1 MPRSNT
7 SCHHDAKG
15 PFRFPLALII
25 AALLAFDAPSAR
37 AADYTDLWWVPA
49 ESGWGV
55 NVVQTD
61 NFMFLTFFI
70 YGQDRK
76 PTWYTADLTLDSSG
90 AFSGGLYATTGTY
103 YAQAWNPGDAGAV
116 LQVGNASFRPSLINA
131 YQATL
136 TYVVNG
142 IGTITK
148 NIERQPLTPPLI
160 GGQYTGGLS
169 AVQTSCANSS
179 NNGAYK
185 ATYDL
190 QVTQTTAGAATFVF
204 TYPTYA
210 CTLTGT
216 LAQHGRQ
223 YAISGADYRCVQ
235 NGATAFA
242 SSANITEIAATA
254 QGIEGRWAANVGGG
268 CREDVQFSA
277 VLL

>member
-25 AALLAFDAPSAR
+25 AALLAFASPATR
-37 AADYTDLWWVPA
+37 AADYTDLWWIPA

-70 YGQDRK
+70 YGQDHK
-76 PTWYTADLTLDSSG
+76 PTWYTAGLVLDSTG

-103 YAQAWNPGDAGAV
+103 YAQPWNPGDAGAAQ
-116 LQVGNASFRPSLINA
+116 QVGNASFRPSSTNA

-142 IGTITK
+142 VGTVTK
-148 NIERQPLTPPLI
+148 NIDRQPLTPPLI

-169 AVQTSCANSS
+169 AAQTSCNNSS
-179 NNGAYK
+179 DNGAFK

-190 QVTQTTAGAATFVF
+190 QVTQTAAGGATFTF

-210 CTLTGT
+210 CTLTGA

-223 YAISGADYRCVQ
+223 YVISGASY
-235 NGATAFA
+235 
-242 SSANITEIAATA
+242 
-254 QGIEGRWAANVGGG
+254 
-268 CREDVQFSA
+268 
-277 VLL
+277 